1 MPKRIPAR
9 LDRTKSYVT
18 KYMLDG
24 IAIIGNSKKP
34 VRSKIKKPKTL
45 KGRI

>member
-1 MPKRIPAR
+1 MPKMIPAR

-24 IAIIGNSKKP
+24 IALIGNSKKP
-34 VRSKIKKPKTL
+34 MKSKTKKPKAL
-45 KGRI
+45 RGRI